1 MYIKNTQNTLLKFSY
16 QNENTMTNMNTIP
29 RYTFLTMKNM
39 NTLLSLSLDIYIY
52 IYSGCIE

>member
-29 RYTFLTMKNM
+29 WYTFLTMKNM
-39 NTLLSLSLDIYIY
+39 NTPLSLSVDRY